1 MKTDEIA
8 QERFH
13 LILASIGAVAM
24 STTAVV
30 LSHVTAWLRVPL

>member
-30 LSHVTAWLRVPL
+30 LIHVAAWLAVPL